1 MLKKQHES
9 GKWLAGISSTP
20 AVVLKAHGLLPGHA
34 TCDAAHE
41 RLMPNQFQN
50 DAVVVDG
57 KCVTSQGPGTAIRFS
72 LKLVELLCGR
82 EEAVRVAK
90 ELRCPMP

>member
-9 GKWLAGISSTP
+9 GKWLAAISNAP
-20 AVVLKAHGLLPGHA
+20 AVVLKAHGLLPARA

-41 RLMPNQFQN
+41 RLMPNQFVS
-50 DAVVVDG
+50 DAVVVEG
-57 KCVTSQGPGTAIRFS
+57 KCVTSQGPATAIAFS

-82 EEAVRVAK
+82 DEAVRVAK
-90 ELRCPMP
+90 ELRSPMP